1 MKLFDRL
8 IPLLAKKPNLPDKVI
23 IVKEGMDKV
32 KDLLQFFIGKL
43 AAIQS
48 KMKVLTNGFHFS
60 ILYVIDSDGKVKDI
74 SEWFCSFDHIVDFP

>member
-1 MKLFDRL
+1 MQFFDRL
-8 IPLLAKKPNLPDKVI
+8 IPLLAKKPDLPDKVI

-48 KMKVLTNGFHFS
+48 KMKVLTNGFQFS
-60 ILYVIDSDGKVKDI
+60 TLSVIDSGGKVKDI
-74 SEWFCSFDHIVDFP
+74 SEWSGSFDRIVDLP